1 MQKLEYKQDYS
12 VFLLVFEEEEKV
24 HPFLIKFDLKE
35 FHMTV
40 LENGSLPLD
49 LLEEIVEDYIAASR

>member
-1 MQKLEYKQDYS
+1 MEFRDKAKKELG
-12 VFLLVFEEEEKV
+12 
-24 HPFLIKFDLKE
+24 PKFDLKD

-49 LLEEIVEDYIAASR
+49 LLEEIVEGYIGRAK

>member
-1 MQKLEYKQDYS
+1 MELR
-12 VFLLVFEEEEKV
+12 EKAKKELG
-24 HPFLIKFDLKE
+24 PKFDLKD